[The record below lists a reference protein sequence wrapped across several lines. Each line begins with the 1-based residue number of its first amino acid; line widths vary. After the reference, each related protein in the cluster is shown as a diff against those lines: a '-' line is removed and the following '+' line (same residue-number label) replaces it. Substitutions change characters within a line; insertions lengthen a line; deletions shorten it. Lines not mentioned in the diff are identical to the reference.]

1 MNDEETRGRESLA
14 APASDAADAPER
26 GLETAKLG
34 IWTFLATEVLLFG
47 GLFTTYIVYRLKYPE
62 LFYTE
67 HLKLSRPLGMVNT
80 LILITSSLTM
90 ALGIASIKQGKQ
102 MATRVYISLT
112 IAMACGFLG
121 IKYLEWSEDFA
132 HGLFPGTNLFFSLYF
147 MMTGLHGIHVIAGI
161 VALSCILVMAFRGKF
176 SEEYSTPVEISG
188 LYWHF
193 VDLVWIYL
201 FPLLY
206 LVG

>member
-1 MNDEETRGRESLA
+1 MTDQEQKTGQASA
-14 APASDAADAPER
+14 APAAESPER

-34 IWTFLATEVLLFG
+34 IWAFLATEVLLFG
-47 GLFTTYIVYRLKYPE
+47 GLFTTYIIYRMKYPE

-80 LILITSSLTM
+80 VVLITSSLTM
-90 ALGIASIKQGKQ
+90 ALGIAAIKRGRQLAARVSIG
-102 MATRVYISLT
+102 LT
-112 IAMACGFLG
+112 IALACGFLG
-121 IKYLEWSEDFA
+121 VKYLEWSEDFA

-161 VALSCILVMAFRGKF
+161 AALSWVLFLACRGKF
-176 SEEYSTPVEISG
+176 SAEYSTPVEISG

>member
-1 MNDEETRGRESLA
+1 MTDQEQRTGHAGAAHETES
-14 APASDAADAPER
+14 PEQ

-34 IWTFLATEVLLFG
+34 IWAFLATEVLLFG
-47 GLFTTYIVYRLKYPE
+47 GLFTTYIIYRMKYPE
-62 LFYTE
+62 LFYSE

-80 LILITSSLTM
+80 VVLITSSLTM
-90 ALGIASIKQGKQ
+90 ALGIAAIKRGRQLAARVSIG
-102 MATRVYISLT
+102 LT
-112 IAMACGFLG
+112 IALACGFLG
-121 IKYLEWSEDFA
+121 VKYVEWSEDFA
-132 HGLFPGTNLFFSLYF
+132 HGLYPGTNLFFSLYF
-147 MMTGLHGIHVIAGI
+147 MMTGLHGVHVVAGI
-161 VALSCILVMAFRGKF
+161 AALSWVLYLACRGKF
-176 SEEYSTPVEISG
+176 SAEYSTPVEISG

>member
-1 MNDEETRGRESLA
+1 
-14 APASDAADAPER
+14 
-26 GLETAKLG
+26 
-34 IWTFLATEVLLFG
+34 
-47 GLFTTYIVYRLKYPE
+47 
-62 LFYTE
+62 
-67 HLKLSRPLGMVNT
+67 MVNT
-80 LILITSSLTM
+80 VVLITSSLTV
-90 ALGIASIKQGKQ
+90 ALGIAAIKRGRQL
-102 MATRVYISLT
+102 AARVYIGLT

-121 IKYLEWSEDFA
+121 VKYVEWSEDFA

-147 MMTGLHGIHVIAGI
+147 MMTGLHGIHVVAGI
-161 VALSCILVMAFRGKF
+161 AALSWVLFMACRGKF
-176 SEEYSTPVEISG
+176 SEGYSTPVEISG

>member
-1 MNDEETRGRESLA
+1 MNNQEPGAVENATSDIAES
-14 APASDAADAPER
+14 PER

-47 GLFTTYIVYRLKYPE
+47 GLFTTYIVYRLKFPE

-90 ALGIASIKQGKQ
+90 AIGIASIKRGRQV
-102 MATRVYISLT
+102 AARICIALT
-112 IAMACGFLG
+112 IGMACGFLG
-121 IKYLEWSEDFA
+121 VKYLEWSEDFA
-132 HGLFPGTNLFFSLYF
+132 HSLYPGTNLFFSLYF

-161 VALSCILVMAFRGKF
+161 VALSWVLVMACRGKF
-176 SEEYSTPVEISG
+176 SAEYSTPVEISG